1 MAEKENTFLTAN
13 NIYEDVEGESGK
25 VLDLEFSQRVNLVG
39 IIKDRFEQSEEGRQ
53 VDESL

>member
-39 IIKDRFEQSEEGRQ
+39 IVKEICLETNLRSG
-53 VDESL
+53 SPT

>member
-39 IIKDRFEQSEEGRQ
+39 IVKDRFEQS
-53 VDESL
+53 D